1 MATASEVINIAKREI
16 GVTEYPY
23 GSNNVKYNTWYY
35 GRAVS
40 GDDYPWCMVFVQWVL
55 NRAGV
60 KGILRTAGCTPL
72 YTWAK
77 NNGMYVK
84 PSNMKPGDIVLFCGF
99 DDISGDADHTG
110 FFEKYDSN
118 GNYICIEGNT
128 SLTSDDN
135 GGAVMRRCR
144 QKGNILGGVR
154 PKYEGDEVT
163 VVLSILRSGS
173 KGVQVKSVQRM
184 LNGDG
189 LGYTSNDGKKLKVDG
204 VYGTKTIQAIKKLQK
219 KRGIT
224 VDGVVGYNTW
234 SELLKGKH

>member
-1 MATASEVINIAKREI
+1 MATASEVLSVARKEI

-35 GRAVS
+35 GHAVS
-40 GDDYPWCMVFVQWVL
+40 GDAYPWCMVFVQWVL

-60 KGILRTAGCTPL
+60 TGILRTAGCTPL
-72 YTWAK
+72 YTWSKA
-77 NNGMYVK
+77 NGMYVK

-99 DDISGDADHTG
+99 DSIAGDADHTG

-144 QKGNILGGVR
+144 QRANILGGVR
-154 PKYEGDEVT
+154 PKYEGDEIT

-173 KGVQVKSVQRM
+173 KGVQVKTVQRL
-184 LNGDG
+184 LND
-189 LGYTSNDGKKLKVDG
+189 LYYTDSNGKKLKVDAE
-204 VYGTKTIQAIKKLQK
+204 YGTKTIQAVKKFQK

-224 VDGVVGYNTW
+224 VDGIFGSNSW